1 MAPAAPAMTQFL
13 SMACTLTEAM
23 QFAHFR
29 SNSMRWTTSEGE
41 SYDILFD
48 DEGSV
53 VAKIPVLTLPE
64 PYFEDPGDAR
74 DGEKFA
80 E

>member
-1 MAPAAPAMTQFL
+1 
-13 SMACTLTEAM
+13 
-23 QFAHFR
+23 
-29 SNSMRWTTSEGE
+29 MRWTNSGGE

-53 VAKIPVLTLPE
+53 VAKIPVETPE
-64 PYFEDPGDAR
+64 GAHFDPGD
-74 DGEKFA
+74 EKFS